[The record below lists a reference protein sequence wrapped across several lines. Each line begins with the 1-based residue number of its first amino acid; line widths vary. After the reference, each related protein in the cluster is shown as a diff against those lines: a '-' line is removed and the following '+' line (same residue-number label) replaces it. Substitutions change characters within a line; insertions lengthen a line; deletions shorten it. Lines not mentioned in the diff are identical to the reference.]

1 MQQIE
6 FNSSGEPVRSHLLPP
21 IGSGPAPA
29 VILLPAIA
37 GVNDYIMRVG
47 YRLANAGF
55 AVLLLDYYSREG
67 HAPDVSTPERIGVAV
82 EALPDRRVLS
92 DIAGSLEYLGGRAD
106 IDASRIATV
115 GFCIGG
121 TYAYLAACE
130 LQGIAAAVDY
140 YGSIRYLA
148 TSPNKPVSPLDRA
161 GDLRAPLLAH
171 FGTADRLI
179 SAGDIAEFEQ
189 ALRSHGRN
197 FELFTYGGAPHA
209 FDEDFRPVYRPVA
222 AAEAW
227 RRTMTFLNWHCR
239 GWA

>member
-1 MQQIE
+1 MQAIE
-6 FNSSGEPVRSHLLPP
+6 FNSGGQRVRSHLMPP
-21 IGSGPAPA
+21 KGAGPAPA

-37 GVNDYIMRVG
+37 GVNDYVVRVG
-47 YRLANAGF
+47 YRLANAGY

-67 HAPDVSTPERIGVAV
+67 QAPDVTTPERIGVAV

-92 DIAGSLEYLGGRAD
+92 DIAGGLDYLRERAD
-106 IDASRIATV
+106 VNPARIATL
-115 GFCIGG
+115 GLCIGG

-130 LQGIAAAVDY
+130 SDGIAAAVDY
-140 YGSIRYLA
+140 YGSIRYTA

-179 SAGDIAEFEQ
+179 SGDDIAAFEQ
-189 ALRSHGRN
+189 ALRTHGRN

-209 FDEDFRPVYRPVA
+209 FDEDFRAVYRPAA

-239 GWA
+239 GCV